1 MISTMIENSPIPYNH
16 YEKDWDNLITQQ
28 NKRFLNAMA
37 DFEDEILTLLDNQIS
52 PIVIKLSLF
61 YQWARLISW
70 THNLEDTQQTEWLA
84 EIEQLMLPVGKII
97 RNKITSLGTRCLTQD
112 STSLAPRLTNRLTAY
127 DARMDEGL
135 TKDNIDK
142 QFYMA
147 NEIFFKTVERSLQA
161 KLNEK
166 TLSSM
171 CLYYWFKCYSAI
183 TDIAELDMLKLEH
196 QWGKVMESVWCL
208 IEK

>member
-1 MISTMIENSPIPYNH
+1 MISTMIENSAIAYNH

-28 NKRFLNAMA
+28 NQRFLNAMA

-97 RNKITSLGTRCLTQD
+97 RNKITSLDTRCLTKD
-112 STSLAPRLTNRLTAY
+112 STVILVFLSFLLGTTFSLLRCLRNNVL
-127 DARMDEGL
+127 
-135 TKDNIDK
+135 DNIL
-142 QFYMA
+142 
-147 NEIFFKTVERSLQA
+147 RS
-161 KLNEK
+161 
-166 TLSSM
+166 
-171 CLYYWFKCYSAI
+171 
-183 TDIAELDMLKLEH
+183 
-196 QWGKVMESVWCL
+196 V
-208 IEK
+208 